1 MENRERDRVSQRTTP
16 TEAGQV
22 NRKVEEE
29 KGREHH
35 SGTTAEFGQNI
46 GESEFPTD
54 EGGNN
59 NMQNRNKDDL
69 SNKSLGNESSRR
81 SSSEGFGSSSGRKGS
96 SGEMG
101 SDSSSDRDK
110 SRRGSTGEL
119 GSTGSSE
126 GRH

>member
-16 TEAGQV
+16 TDAGKL

-46 GESEFPTD
+46 GESEFPGE
-54 EGGNN
+54 EGG
-59 NMQNRNKDDL
+59 
-69 SNKSLGNESSRR
+69 SNPD
-81 SSSEGFGSSSGRKGS
+81 RK
-96 SGEMG
+96 
-101 SDSSSDRDK
+101 
-110 SRRGSTGEL
+110 
-119 GSTGSSE
+119 STGSSE